1 MAGIEVLA
9 QELLLEIMFMLP
21 DNIGQKFTIAQ
32 VSQLWRD
39 VALHSHLFWS
49 SFSGDSEADYRRLP
63 FILGR
68 SGSSTM
74 LHLRFRFGYS
84 GFTAPRTDAL
94 TLLVP
99 YVARIETL
107 EISSIPVDATALLGS
122 GMEFPV
128 LRTLRLDDPASDTG
142 PTLLFT
148 APQLRALDIDA
159 IGLRDW
165 ATLLSP
171 SLESV
176 RLWGGTLEML
186 VAVLE
191 LCPRVSR
198 IAMKTWDYSYGNEID
213 ARFEALSRPFAPALR
228 ELELDVFE
236 DTDLVRVLKTG
247 FSDVVLHTVKGR
259 IYNGHGEENVALL
272 AGALLLGV
280 GPLVDFKLVDM
291 QDVELQDEAGNV
303 RHLQCWN
310 EDSSFEVR
318 EVWKHLSLHYDLH
331 KTVREIWINPK
342 HWHDYVEV
350 FESYLPQLQDGI
362 TLAIDT
368 SWEFPQIRNDEG
380 DFLRASK
387 LLQMPGLS
395 KVKFCGANDSN
406 YFLQRISDALAL
418 IEPPAGRKVEVCV
431 ELETGVQSALTTLR
445 STLLENSSSWAICSH
460 CVRCVQ

>member
-1 MAGIEVLA
+1 MAGIELLA
-9 QELLLEIMFMLP
+9 PELLLEIMFMLP
-21 DNIGQKFTIAQ
+21 DNIGQKFIIAQ
-32 VSQLWRD
+32 VSQLWRN
-39 VALHSHLFWS
+39 VALHSHLFC
-49 SFSGDSEADYRRLP
+49 
-63 FILGR
+63 
-68 SGSSTM
+68 GSSTM

-107 EISSIPVDATALLGS
+107 EISSISVDVTALLGS

-198 IAMKTWDYSYGNEID
+198 IAMKTWYSYGNETE

-236 DTDLVRVLKTG
+236 DTDLVRVLKAG
-247 FSDVVLHTVKGR
+247 FSDVVLRTLKGR

-291 QDVELQDEAGNV
+291 QDVELQDEAGHV

-310 EDSSFEVR
+310 DDSSFEVR
-318 EVWKHLSLHYDLH
+318 EVWEHLSLHYDLH
-331 KTVREIWINPK
+331 KSVREIWINPK

-368 SWEFPQIRNDEG
+368 SWGEFPQIRDGEG

-387 LLQMPGLS
+387 ILQIPGLS
-395 KVKFCGANDSN
+395 KVVFCGVNDSDD
-406 YFLQRISDALAL
+406 FLQTISDVLAL
-418 IEPPAGRKVEVCV
+418 IEPPAGRKVEFK
-431 ELETGVQSALTTLR
+431 LGHL
-445 STLLENSSSWAICSH
+445 
-460 CVRCVQ
+460 

>member
-21 DNIGQKFTIAQ
+21 DNIGQKFAIAQ
-32 VSQLWRD
+32 ISRLWRD
-39 VALHSHLFWS
+39 VALDSHLFWS
-49 SFSGDSEADYRRLP
+49 SFTGDSKADYRRLP
-63 FILGR
+63 LMLER

-74 LHLRFRFGYS
+74 INIQFRFRYS
-84 GFTAPRTDAL
+84 DFVAWRTDASTVL
-94 TLLVP
+94 IP
-99 YVARIETL
+99 YVPRIETL
-107 EISSIPVDATALLGS
+107 DMTFSVPVDATALLGS

-128 LRTLRLDDPASDTG
+128 LRTLHLDPGIG

-165 ATLLSP
+165 VTLLSP

-198 IAMKTWDYSYGNEID
+198 IAVKTSELSYGNETE

-247 FSDVVLHTVKGR
+247 FSDVVLHTLKGR
-259 IYNGHGEENVALL
+259 ICNGHGEENVALL
-272 AGALLLGV
+272 AGTLLLGV
-280 GPLVDFKLVDM
+280 GPLVDFKLVDLM
-291 QDVELQDEAGNV
+291 QDVELQDEAGHV

-310 EDSSFEVR
+310 SYFEVR

-331 KTVREIWINPK
+331 KTVREIRIHAE

-350 FESYLPQLQDGI
+350 FESYPPQLEDGI

-368 SWEFPQIRNDEG
+368 SQGKFPQIWDDEG
-380 DFLRASK
+380 HFQQASK
-387 LLQMPGLS
+387 ILQMPGLF
-395 KVKFCGANDSN
+395 KVKFCGANDSD
-406 YFLQRISDALAL
+406 YFLQTISDVLAL
-418 IEPPAGRKVEVCV
+418 VEPPAGRKVEVCV